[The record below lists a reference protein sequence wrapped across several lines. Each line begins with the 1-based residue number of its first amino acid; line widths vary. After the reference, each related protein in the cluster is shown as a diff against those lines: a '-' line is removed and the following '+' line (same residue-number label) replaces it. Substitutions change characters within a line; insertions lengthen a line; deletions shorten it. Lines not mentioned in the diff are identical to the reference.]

1 MYLEEFPIERLEL
14 SIEITHHPLLIR
26 ELREIAALSDGSFE
40 VMLAGVAA
48 YCEVAVD
55 DYYSPEDI
63 NKLCA
68 ILTKKLREKRTL
80 VLTLH

>member
-1 MYLEEFPIERLEL
+1 MYSEEFPMERIELN
-14 SIEITHHPLLIR
+14 IEITHHPTLIR
-26 ELREIAALSDGSFE
+26 ELREIATVSDSTFE
-40 VMLAGVAA
+40 TMLAGVAA